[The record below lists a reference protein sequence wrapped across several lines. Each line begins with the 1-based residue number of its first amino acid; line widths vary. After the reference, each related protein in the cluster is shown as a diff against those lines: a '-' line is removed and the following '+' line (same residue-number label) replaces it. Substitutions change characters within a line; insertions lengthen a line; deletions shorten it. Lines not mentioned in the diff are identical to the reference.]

1 MSDSQPTPITTE
13 ERLALYLECEK
24 AILSG
29 HQSQT
34 IDGTTYTRAD
44 LRTIQMKIKELQ
56 YELNADNAS
65 FTQTPVTFV

>member
-1 MSDSQPTPITTE
+1 MSESQPAPITTE
-13 ERLALYLECEK
+13 ERLALYLACEK
-24 AILSG
+24 AILNG

-44 LRTIQMKIKELQ
+44 LRTVQMKIKELQ
-56 YELNADNAS
+56 YELNSDNTS